1 MNVGYARCSS
11 ESQDYAGQVDQ
22 LKGAGCERVFAEKES
37 GAKTD
42 RRELAK
48 AIDTL
53 QPGDILIV
61 TKLDR
66 LARSLKDLLVTLDT
80 VTGQGAGF
88 RILDTPALD
97 TTNAYGQL
105 LLGVL
110 GSLAQFE
117 RSLILSRTADG
128 RQRAKAKGVVFG
140 RRHSLTRF
148 QQVEALRRKEN
159 GERLRDIAKSYGC
172 SHSTIS
178 RLTPKGGQHDD
189 AVDA

>member
-1 MNVGYARCSS
+1 MNIGYARCSTDH
-11 ESQDYAGQVDQ
+11 QDYAGQVEA
-22 LKGAGCERVFAEKES
+22 LRGAGCERVFAEKES
-37 GAKTD
+37 GAKAD

-48 AIDTL
+48 AIETL
-53 QPGDILIV
+53 QVGDVLIV

-97 TTNAYGQL
+97 TTSPYGL
-105 LLGVL
+105 LLIGVL

-117 RSLILSRTADG
+117 RSLILSRTAEG
-128 RQRAKAKGVVFG
+128 RRRAKAKGVVFG

-178 RLTPKGGQHDD
+178 RLTKGGQHDD
-189 AVDA
+189 APVEA